1 MEDTRLTKRCR
12 YCASEIDK
20 TAKICPVCRKPQ
32 TNPMTLII
40 AYTVIFVSVFMIFTI
55 ILNPGNSN
63 NNDPGGNNVVKDNL
77 TLEGKVTQTADT
89 YSLYFEGIVK
99 NNTSREM
106 GYVQTTISLYDK
118 DSNLIGTALANV
130 NNLKAGGTWKFKA
143 MAFLTFDQMKLV
155 KSWEVSDLT
164 GF

>member
-1 MEDTRLTKRCR
+1 MEETRPTKRCR
-12 YCASEIDK
+12 QCASEIDK
-20 TAKICPVCRKPQ
+20 AAKICPTCKKPQ
-32 TNPMTLII
+32 VNPMTLVI
-40 AYTVIFVSVFMIFTI
+40 AYAVIFISVFMIFTI

-63 NNDPGGNNVVKDNL
+63 NNPGDINTVKDNL
-77 TLEGKVTQTADT
+77 TIEGEVTQTADT
-89 YSLYFEGIVK
+89 HSLYFEGIIK

-106 GYVQTTISLYDK
+106 GYVQITISLYDK
-118 DSNLIGTALANV
+118 ASNLIGTALANV